1 MFGMR
6 RREFITLLGG
16 ATAWPLAAR
25 AQQSERVRLVGILMG
40 SADNVEMRSRIG
52 AFVNAFQELGWI
64 EGRNVRIDLRW
75 GGSPERIA
83 AQARGL
89 VQLQPDV
96 IFVGPTNALIPLQK
110 ETRTIPIVFVSVSD
124 PLGQGFVQSVARP
137 TGNITG
143 FSNLEFSLIG
153 KWLQIVKE
161 AVPGVRQVALMI
173 STANASSPKWYQTF
187 NGIAPTA
194 GIEPITASI
203 RHPGDIEDTVKS
215 LARVPNSALIVAG
228 DTLVE
233 TPPIRRL
240 IVDLTAAH
248 RLPALYGTLTFAGE
262 GGLIVYGIDQV
273 DPYRRAASYV
283 DRILKG
289 EKPGDL
295 PVQQPTKFRFV
306 INLKAAKALGIELP
320 PTLVATADEVIE

>member
-1 MFGMR
+1 MR
-6 RREFITLLGG
+6 RREFISLLGG
-16 ATAWPLAAR
+16 AAAAWPLTAW
-25 AQQSERVRLVGILMG
+25 AQQSERVRLVGALMG
-40 SADNVEMRSRIG
+40 SADNAEMRSRIT
-52 AFVNAFQELGWI
+52 AFLHAFQELGWI
-64 EGRNVRIDLRW
+64 EGRNVHIDLRW
-75 GGSPERIA
+75 GDSPERIA
-83 AQARGL
+83 AQAREL

-161 AVPGVRQVALMI
+161 AVPGVKQVAFMI
-173 STANASSPKWYQTF
+173 STVNASSPKWYQTF
-187 NGIAPTA
+187 NAIAPTA
-194 GIEPITASI
+194 GIEPIAAPI
-203 RHPGDIEDTVKS
+203 RHRADIEDAVKS
-215 LARVPNSALIVAG
+215 LARVPNRALIVAG

-233 TPPIRRL
+233 GPPIRRL

-248 RLPALYGTLTFAGE
+248 RLPALYGVLTFAGE
-262 GGLIVYGIDQV
+262 GALIVYGIDQI
-273 DPYRRAASYV
+273 DPYRRAAGYV

-306 INLKAAKALGIELP
+306 INLKTAKMLGLELSS
-320 PTLVATADEVIE
+320 TLVATADEVIE

>member
-1 MFGMR
+1 MIG

-16 ATAWPLAAR
+16 AAAAWPLAAR
-25 AQQSERVRLVGILMG
+25 AQQSERVRLVGVLMG
-40 SADNVEMRSRIG
+40 SADNVEMRSRIE
-52 AFVNAFQELGWI
+52 AFVHAFQELGWI

-75 GGSPERIA
+75 GDSPERTA
-83 AQARGL
+83 AQAREL

-153 KWLQIVKE
+153 KWLQILKE
-161 AVPGVRQVALMI
+161 AVPSVRQVAFMI

-187 NGIAPTA
+187 NAIAPTV
-194 GIEPITASI
+194 GIEPIAAPI
-203 RHPGDIEDTVKS
+203 RDRANIEDTVKS

-233 TPPIRRL
+233 APPIRRL
-240 IVDLTAAH
+240 IVDLAAAH
-248 RLPALYGTLTFAGE
+248 RLPALYGVLTFAGE
-262 GGLIVYGIDQV
+262 GGLIVYGIDQI
-273 DPYRRAASYV
+273 DPYLRAAGYV

-306 INLKAAKALGIELP
+306 INLKTAKTLGLELS